1 MDDKRITDEKH
12 ILEHITKFYET
23 ILRTETKTTIEMEN
37 FFSNVDIPRLSK
49 NQTKLCEA
57 DLNQKDL

>member
-1 MDDKRITDEKH
+1 MDDKGITDETH
-12 ILEHITKFYET
+12 TLEHITKFYET
-23 ILRTETKTTIEMEN
+23 ILRTGTKTAIEMEN

>member
-1 MDDKRITDEKH
+1 MDDKRITDETH

-23 ILRTETKTTIEMEN
+23 ILRTETKTTIEMEK

-49 NQTKLCEA
+49 NQTKLC
-57 DLNQKDL
+57 